1 MKLILT
7 NTHEKHQLYMEY
19 TYVTLHGLEM
29 RKALSL
35 LTEGTREECENIIN
49 TLKQYF
55 EVEVQ
60 DDTRA

>member
-7 NTHEKHQLYMEY
+7 NTYGKHQLYMEY

-29 RKALSL
+29 RKELSL
-35 LTEGTREECENIIN
+35 LTEGTREECENTISM
-49 TLKQYF
+49 LKQYF

>member
-1 MKLILT
+1 
-7 NTHEKHQLYMEY
+7 MEY
-19 TYVTLHGLEM
+19 TYATLHGLEM

-35 LTEGTREECENIIN
+35 LTEGTREECENTIN
-49 TLKQYF
+49 MLKQYF

>member
-1 MKLILT
+1 
-7 NTHEKHQLYMEY
+7 MEY

-29 RKALSL
+29 RKELSL
-35 LTEGTREECENIIN
+35 LTEGTREECENTISM
-49 TLKQYF
+49 LKQYF